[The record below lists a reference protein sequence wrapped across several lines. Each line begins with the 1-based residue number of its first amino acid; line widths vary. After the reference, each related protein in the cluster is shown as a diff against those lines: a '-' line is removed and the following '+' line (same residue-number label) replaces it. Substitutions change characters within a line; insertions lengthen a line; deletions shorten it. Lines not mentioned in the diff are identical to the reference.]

1 VIGLPNEDYAVGCI
15 ILEDPFLF
23 GEDDWISVPPNW

>member
-1 VIGLPNEDYAVGCI
+1 MIGLLHLPRCNSI

-23 GEDDWISVPPNW
+23 NC